1 MCVGRGVRGE
11 GCTWGGVC
19 VGRGVHGEGCAW
31 GGEGI
36 TLHEGYSILASSPK
50 FKV

>member
-1 MCVGRGVRGE
+1 MCGE
-11 GCTWGGVC
+11 GCAWGGVC
-19 VGRGVHGEGCAW
+19 VGRGVCGEGCAW
-31 GGEGI
+31 GGVCVGEEGI